1 LYLKGEP
8 KMAKDITIYTTTT
21 CPSCN
26 MVKTYLKAKG
36 HTYNE
41 VNVDTQPDLRQTA
54 IDVSGGA
61 MTTPVTVIRDS
72 EAGTQDVTVGW
83 NAGKLAAALAA

>member
-1 LYLKGEP
+1 
-8 KMAKDITIYTTTT
+8 MAKNITIYTTTT

-36 HTYNE
+36 QTYSE
-41 VNVDTQPDLRQTA
+41 INVDLEPEQRQKA

-61 MTTPVTVIRDS
+61 MTVPVTVIADDA
-72 EAGTQDVTVGW
+72 AGTQDVTVGW
-83 NAGKLAAALAA
+83 NAGRLAAALAA

>member
-1 LYLKGEP
+1 
-8 KMAKDITIYTTTT
+8 MAKAITIYTTTT

-36 HTYNE
+36 QNYSE
-41 VNVDTQPDLRQTA
+41 INVDLMPDQRQAA

-61 MTTPVTVIRDS
+61 MTVPVTVISDD
-72 EAGTQDVTVGW
+72 ATGQTDVTVGW
-83 NAGKLAAALAA
+83 NAGKLAAALSA

>member
-1 LYLKGEP
+1 
-8 KMAKDITIYTTTT
+8 
-21 CPSCN
+21 

-36 HTYNE
+36 QTYSE
-41 VNVDTQPDLRQTA
+41 INVDLEPEQRQVA

-61 MTTPVTVIRDS
+61 MTVPVTVIADDA
-72 EAGTQDVTVGW
+72 AGTRDVTVGW

>member
-1 LYLKGEP
+1 
-8 KMAKDITIYTTTT
+8 MAKTITIYTTTA

-36 HTYNE
+36 HSYQE
-41 VNVDTQPDLRQTA
+41 VNVDDEPTLRQAA

-61 MTTPVTVIRDS
+61 MTTPVTVISDDLS
-72 EAGTQDVTVGW
+72 GAQDVTVGW
-83 NAGKLAAALAA
+83 NAGKLAAALTE

>member
-1 LYLKGEP
+1 
-8 KMAKDITIYTTTT
+8 MAKDITIYTTTT

-36 HTYNE
+36 QTYSE
-41 VNVDTQPDLRQTA
+41 VNVDVEPDLRQAA
-54 IDVSGGA
+54 IDISGGA

-72 EAGTQDVTVGW
+72 ESGEQKVTVGW
-83 NAGKLAAALAA
+83 NAGKLAAALAV

>member
-1 LYLKGEP
+1 
-8 KMAKDITIYTTTT
+8 MAKSITIFTTTT

-36 HTYNE
+36 QTYNE
-41 VNVDTQPDLRQTA
+41 VNVDLEPEQRQRA
-54 IDVSGGA
+54 IDISGGA
-61 MTTPVTVIRDS
+61 MTVPVTVIAD
-72 EAGTQDVTVGW
+72 ETTGAQDVTVGW

>member
-1 LYLKGEP
+1 
-8 KMAKDITIYTTTT
+8 MAKSITIYTTTT

-36 HTYNE
+36 QTYNE
-41 VNVDTQPDLRQTA
+41 VNVDLEPDQRQVA

-61 MTTPVTVIRDS
+61 MTVPVTVIAD
-72 EAGTQDVTVGW
+72 ENAGTQDVTVGW